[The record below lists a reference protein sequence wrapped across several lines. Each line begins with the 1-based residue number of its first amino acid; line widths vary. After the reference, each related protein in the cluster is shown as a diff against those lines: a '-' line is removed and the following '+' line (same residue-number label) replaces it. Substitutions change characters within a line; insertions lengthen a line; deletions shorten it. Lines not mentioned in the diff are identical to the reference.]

1 MKGDAQRML
10 NVFTTSEASKTE
22 FVKEAFIPDKHAL
35 SSPTA
40 EAALPGG
47 PRSRQGLWGAG
58 RPPSVGL
65 PAPPASSLAPGW
77 RGGEQSQL
85 ALSSKGVSTPGVS
98 AN

>member
-22 FVKEAFIPDKHAL
+22 FVKEAFIPDKHTL

-65 PAPPASSLAPGW
+65 PGPPRPPPPVHWLQD
-77 RGGEQSQL
+77 GEEE
-85 ALSSKGVSTPGVS
+85 SK
-98 AN
+98 ANLP